1 MYGDFEMLHLQ
12 VSHLKIPIHY
22 IVYGKVTPFT
32 DHYATLLC
40 PGVPWYNRWHRMD
53 VFCKG
58 TVLKVKRVQAPGV
71 FFVAEN
77 LQHYTASRKYTPPAH
92 WPGLHMVCKAASA
105 VDIINNC
112 LLKNWINYDLY
123 FAYFVW
129 ILVCI
134 GMNLNSA
141 GVCIFE
147 NF

>member
-1 MYGDFEMLHLQ
+1 
-12 VSHLKIPIHY
+12 
-22 IVYGKVTPFT
+22 
-32 DHYATLLC
+32 
-40 PGVPWYNRWHRMD
+40 
-53 VFCKG
+53 
-58 TVLKVKRVQAPGV
+58 
-71 FFVAEN
+71 
-77 LQHYTASRKYTPPAH
+77 
-92 WPGLHMVCKAASA
+92 MVCKAASA

-147 NF
+147 NFQRLNIARGAAERNIQPLEIFKNTHPLPNDRKTWFAGRLVQWILLSRTKFFIASMIHFKADLMGSFM